1 MTPARTICVG
11 FLAVIIFG
19 TILLS
24 LPIAN
29 VEGNWEPLIALFTST
44 SAVCVTGLSVVDVG
58 QHYTPLGQLIL
69 LGLFQIGGLG
79 YMTATTFLLVLVGRR
94 FSLRDRIALQ
104 HALDIPGIKGGV
116 QLVKSIISTTLLLE
130 LTGVFLLLYAFS
142 RDRSDL
148 PFLTNVWQAI
158 FHSVSAFNNAGFSLF
173 SSSLVNY
180 AGSPIV
186 NFTITGLI
194 IVGGIGYQ
202 VIMEVYN
209 WLQIKLRR
217 SNAPIL
223 LSLQFKVA
231 VSSTVFLLAIGT
243 LAFFLTE
250 FTNNQTL
257 GALSF
262 PKQALAAWFQSV
274 TSRTAGFNTIDTGA
288 MTMTGLFT
296 TIALMFIGACP
307 GSTGGG
313 IKTTTMFL
321 LLGCTRSAL
330 QGREDIL
337 LFNRQVPAVL
347 VFKAIAVAVGSMF
360 TLVIS
365 IVLLSITE
373 ADLITKSGYS
383 FIHILFEA
391 VSAFATVGLSM
402 GITPE
407 VSDLGRLILVGTM
420 YIGRVGVVVLMA
432 ALIAEPEPSLVKY
445 PEETLLVG

>member
-1 MTPARTICVG
+1 VTPARTICIG
-11 FLAVIIFG
+11 FLAVIILG
-19 TILLS
+19 TILLA
-24 LPIAN
+24 LPISS
-29 VEGNWEPLIALFTST
+29 VGGHWEPLVALFTAT

-58 QHYTPLGQLIL
+58 QHYTPLGQFIL
-69 LGLFQIGGLG
+69 LSLFQIGGLG
-79 YMTATTFLLVLVGRR
+79 YMTATTFLLVLIGRR

-104 HALDIPGIKGGV
+104 HALDTPGIKGGV
-116 QLVKSIISTTLLLE
+116 QLVKSIISTTLLFE
-130 LTGVFLLLYAFS
+130 LTGVFFLIYAFS
-142 RDRSDL
+142 QSRSEA
-148 PFLTNVWQAI
+148 PFLSNVWQAI

-173 SSSLVNY
+173 SNSLMDF
-180 AGSPIV
+180 ADSPIA
-186 NFTITGLI
+186 NFTITTLI

-202 VIMEVYN
+202 VIMEVHN

-217 SNAPIL
+217 SSAPVH

-231 VSSTVFLLAIGT
+231 VSSTIFLLVVGT
-243 LAFFLTE
+243 ITFFLTE
-250 FTNNQTL
+250 FSNPNTL
-257 GALSF
+257 GAFSW
-262 PKQALAAWFQSV
+262 PQQAMAAWFQSV
-274 TSRTAGFNTIDTGA
+274 TARTAGFNTIEISA

-330 QGREDIL
+330 RGREEIL
-337 LFNRQVPAVL
+337 LFNRQVPGMV
-347 VFKAIAVAVGSMF
+347 VFKAIAIAVGSMF
-360 TLVIS
+360 TLVLSTI
-365 IVLLSITE
+365 LLSITE
-373 ADLITKSGYS
+373 AELITQNGYN
-383 FIHILFEA
+383 FIHIFFEA

-420 YIGRVGVVVLMA
+420 YVGRVGIVVLMA